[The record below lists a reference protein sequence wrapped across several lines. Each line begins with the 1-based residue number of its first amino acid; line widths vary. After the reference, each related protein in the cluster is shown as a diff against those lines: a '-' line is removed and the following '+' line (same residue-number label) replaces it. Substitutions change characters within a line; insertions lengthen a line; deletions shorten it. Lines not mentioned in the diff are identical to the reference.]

1 MENNRILVSSKKDNT
16 LYECL
21 GEGEYQNLQNKV
33 KGNIDDEL
41 ASKIF
46 DMPLTLNI
54 VVSKNPLIIDLMKSF
69 GNGDCIVSRGNKSKT
84 YKF

>member
-1 MENNRILVSSKKDNT
+1 MGNNRILVSSKKDNT
-16 LYECL
+16 LYEFL

-54 VVSKNPLIIDLMKSF
+54 VISKNPLIIDLMKSF
-69 GNGDCIVSRGNKSKT
+69 GNGDCVVQRDGRQKT

>member
-1 MENNRILVSSKKDNT
+1 MDNNRILLSSKKDNT
-16 LYECL
+16 LYEVL
-21 GEGEYQNLQNKV
+21 GDEKYENIVTNV
-33 KGNIDDEL
+33 KGMIDDEL

>member
-1 MENNRILVSSKKDNT
+1 MGNNRILVSSKKDNT

-21 GEGEYQNLQNKV
+21 GEGEYQNLQTKV

-41 ASKIF
+41 ANKIF

-54 VVSKNPLIIDLMKSF
+54 MVSKNPLIIDFMKSL
-69 GNGDCIVSRGNKSKT
+69 GNGDCVVQRDGRQKN